1 MDRLFHP
8 WIIDFVSLCSYLY
21 RTFYLHG
28 NHVIHP
34 VYHADVTLD
43 VILTLEI
50 LQTLTT
56 Y

>member
-8 WIIDFVSLCSYLY
+8 WSIDFVSLCSYLY
-21 RTFYLHG
+21 RTFIYMVIMSFTQSTTLMLHWS
-28 NHVIHP
+28 VI
-34 VYHADVTLD
+34 
-43 VILTLEI
+43 TLEI